1 MRNPPVSSHKQ
12 QRRAAKTL
20 GARHD
25 DLQPP
30 LTDAAD
36 RRLRFHSRRR
46 VFTPSR
52 EQMHRRRSAADGKT
66 RSQTKG
72 KNMTRT
78 WRRSAA
84 ARGPACSRVSRH
96 FGGSG

>member
-20 GARHD
+20 RPRHD

-36 RRLRFHSRRR
+36 RRPRFHSRRR
-46 VFTPSR
+46 VSTSSG

-66 RSQTKG
+66 RSQTNG
-72 KNMTRT
+72 KNTTRT
-78 WRRSAA
+78 WWS
-84 ARGPACSRVSRH
+84 SRCCLAGFH
-96 FGGSG
+96 